1 MEILYKKMWEI
12 DKLEA
17 RKMLVETYQKT
28 GSIKKTAY
36 LWHTSRDV
44 VRKWIKRWREQG
56 EGGLLDLSKKP
67 KSSPNKV
74 AKEIE
79 EKVIKIREKRGYGK
93 RRICYFLW
101 KEERIRLSESTA
113 LKILRRNNLTKG
125 KKKKRKVFYPAVWAY

>member
-79 EKVIKIREKRGYGK
+79 EKVIKIREKRGYG
-93 RRICYFLW
+93 
-101 KEERIRLSESTA
+101 IRLSESTA